1 MPRHVPDDFSFLPT
15 VDSTDEEIMEKQERH
30 KAGRFSAPVEPP
42 PEEFYG
48 HPPVHSDPPAE
59 QEHHDT
65 YEQSW
70 HSEQQGT
77 SSAGDSHEEA
87 PTAIL
92 PLGTVDQPPGQDLP
106 PEEQDGRALWREFMQ
121 QDQPQPSAHEELT
134 PAASAPPAQTP
145 PQSAPKQEPQSASR
159 ASTAAPS
166 DTPTKGLKQPS
177 KAPEKEAD
185 KPLPIPRAPEVQS
198 LRAER
203 GERTPAD
210 TPPIRFGAAP
220 KAAKAKDSSRQK
232 STPDDLEVS
241 SPSDSAEPSPGSKP
255 FIAPK
260 PPPEEPLHPDQE
272 RKVRWKK
279 LVEKAGF
286 RSLGWSLGAHL
297 VILILAAFI
306 GFNTVVERQ
315 VDFIPGG
322 GSAQSRSAAAE
333 LTNKMQ
339 QKKNPWLKTKPR
351 MQKVTVQS
359 LTADIVLPEM
369 PMDVLDMSAI
379 TNRMDIKAA
388 GLGGGG
394 PMGMGTAGA
403 GGGLGSGIGRGG
415 KFSFVG
421 QTALGKR
428 VVFVVDVSGSMSA
441 IGSGETISRFDL
453 LKKELVKSINQMPM
467 NTQYQI
473 LFFSD
478 FAWPH
483 DQVDSRD
490 VNALTKYRWEVEPK
504 NYKNVKLPT
513 FRFIQ
518 ASPFSLRETT
528 DIIQRSDNPGG
539 TNWGSGLLMALNASP
554 KPDVIFFMTDGLR
567 SDEQGWVDIVTA
579 ENKRRLPMSAI
590 YTSAMQQ
597 PDAAKELD
605 DLARRN
611 NGRFTVVLGDGKIV
625 KGEDFFKMK
634 R

>member
-1 MPRHVPDDFSFLPT
+1 MSRHVPDDFSFLPT
-15 VDSTDEEIMEKQERH
+15 VDSTDEEIMEKKELRQAARQPAAEDRRQE
-30 KAGRFSAPVEPP
+30 
-42 PEEFYG
+42 EEFFA
-48 HPPVHSDPPAE
+48 PAPVHSDPHAEAQHEYDPGQSWPAE
-59 QEHHDT
+59 
-65 YEQSW
+65 
-70 HSEQQGT
+70 
-77 SSAGDSHEEA
+77 EEPA
-87 PTAIL
+87 APARHGAEDPPTAL
-92 PLGTVDQPPGQDLP
+92 FTPGAVEEPPSQDLL
-106 PEEQDGRALWREFMQ
+106 PEEQDGQALWQEFMQ
-121 QDQPQPSAHEELT
+121 QDQSAAHEDSD
-134 PAASAPPAQTP
+134 PAPSPPVAAASANAEPEAPARAATEAKAP
-145 PQSAPKQEPQSASR
+145 EPLTAPKQ
-159 ASTAAPS
+159 
-166 DTPTKGLKQPS
+166 TPKVEQT
-177 KAPEKEAD
+177 EAE
-185 KPLPIPRAPEVQS
+185 KPLPTPRAPEVLS
-198 LRAER
+198 LRVER
-203 GERTPAD
+203 GKRTSAD
-210 TPPIRFGAAP
+210 TPPVSLGGVAKAEKKDKDSGQEKSKTEDSKVEASGESTDSAP
-220 KAAKAKDSSRQK
+220 K
-232 STPDDLEVS
+232 
-241 SPSDSAEPSPGSKP
+241 P
-255 FIAPK
+255 FTAPK
-260 PPPEEPLHPDQE
+260 PPPEEPLHPDLE
-272 RKVRWKK
+272 KKARWRK

-286 RSLGWSLGAHL
+286 RSLGWSVAAHL
-297 VILILAAFI
+297 ILLILAAFI
-306 GFNTVVERQ
+306 GFNQVVDRQ
-315 VDFIPGG
+315 VDFMPGG
-322 GSAQSRSAAAE
+322 GSAQSQSAAAE
-333 LTNKMQ
+333 LTNKIQ

-351 MQKVTVQS
+351 MQKVTVQT

-369 PMDVLDMSAI
+369 PMDILDMSAI

-394 PMGMGTAGA
+394 PMGMGTGGA
-403 GGGLGSGIGRGG
+403 GGGFGGGIGRGG

-441 IGSGETISRFDL
+441 ISSGENISRFDL

-490 VNALTKYRWEVEPK
+490 VNALTKYRWDITPET
-504 NYKNVKLPT
+504 YKKVKLPT

-518 ASPFSLRETT
+518 ATPFSLRETA
-528 DIIQRSDNPGG
+528 DIVQRSDNPGG

-554 KPDVIFFMTDGLR
+554 KPDVIFFMTDGLS

-579 ENKRRLPMSAI
+579 ENKRRLPMTAI

>member
-15 VDSTDEEIMEKQERH
+15 VDSTDEEIMEREDQR
-30 KAGRFSAPVEPP
+30 KAEGQHSPD
-42 PEEFYG
+42 
-48 HPPVHSDPPAE
+48 HSHSDAHAE
-59 QEHHDT
+59 HEH
-65 YEQSW
+65 EPEPGQSW
-70 HSEQQGT
+70 HLEEQHAT
-77 SSAGDSHEEA
+77 PAGYTREDA
-87 PTAIL
+87 PTAIS
-92 PLGTVDQPPGQDLP
+92 TTEAVEDPPVQDLS
-106 PEEQDGRALWREFMQ
+106 PEEQDGRALWQEFML
-121 QDQPQPSAHEELT
+121 QDQPSAHEELI
-134 PAASAPPAQTP
+134 PAASQPAATAPPLQP
-145 PQSAPKQEPQSASR
+145 PDPEAEPKALPKVSAE
-159 ASTAAPS
+159 APS
-166 DTPTKGLKQPS
+166 KVQKQAS
-177 KAPEKEAD
+177 KEVE
-185 KPLPIPRAPEVQS
+185 KPLPIPRAPEVLS
-198 LRAER
+198 LRVER
-203 GERTPAD
+203 GDRTSAD
-210 TPPIRFGAAP
+210 TPPVSFGAAP
-220 KAAKAKDSSRQK
+220 KAAKANKRDKGTVSQK
-232 STPDDLEVS
+232 FDAEASKTEVS
-241 SPSDSAEPSPGSKP
+241 GDLAEAGADPKP
-255 FIAPK
+255 FTAPK

-272 RKVRWKK
+272 RKVRWRK

-286 RSLGWSLGAHL
+286 RSLGWSVVAHV
-297 VILILAAFI
+297 VILILAALI
-306 GFNTVVERQ
+306 GFNQVVDKQ
-315 VDFIPGG
+315 VDFLPGG
-322 GSAQSRSAAAE
+322 GSAQSESAAAE

-369 PMDVLDMSAI
+369 PMDILDMSAI

-388 GLGGGG
+388 NLGGGG

-403 GGGLGSGIGRGG
+403 GGGFGSGIGRGG

-441 IGSGETISRFDL
+441 IGTGESISRFDL

-483 DQVDSRD
+483 DQVDSN
-490 VNALTKYRWEVEPK
+490 NADALLKYGWSVTPED
-504 NYKNVKLPT
+504 YKKVKLPT

-518 ASPFSLRETT
+518 ATPFSLRETAE
-528 DIIQRSDNPGG
+528 IVQRSNNPGG

-579 ENKRRLPMSAI
+579 ENKRRLPMTAI

-597 PDAAKELD
+597 PDAARELD

>member
-15 VDSTDEEIMEKQERH
+15 VDSTDEEIMEKRELHRT
-30 KAGRFSAPVEPP
+30 GSPPAPAEPEVEDVFEHAPA
-42 PEEFYG
+42 
-48 HPPVHSDPPAE
+48 HSDPHTE
-59 QEHHDT
+59 NEHGHHS
-65 YEQSW
+65 EQSW
-70 HSEQQGT
+70 HSPEQEDT
-77 SSAGDSHEEA
+77 APLEDSHHDA
-87 PTAIL
+87 PTTIL
-92 PLGTVDQPPGQDLP
+92 PLGAVDDPPVQDLA
-106 PEEQDGRALWREFMQ
+106 PEEQDGHALWQEFMR
-121 QDQPQPSAHEELT
+121 QDQPAAHEDLT
-134 PAASAPPAQTP
+134 PAPEQPAAQAPSQTP
-145 PQSAPKQEPQSASR
+145 PEPKAV
-159 ASTAAPS
+159 
-166 DTPTKGLKQPS
+166 S
-177 KAPEKEAD
+177 KAPAAVPSEASAKAQKPASKVQEKEAE
-185 KPLPIPRAPEVQS
+185 KSLPIPRAPEVLS
-198 LRAER
+198 LRVER
-203 GERTPAD
+203 GERTPAA
-210 TPPIRFGAAP
+210 TPPVSFGAAP
-220 KAAKAKDSSRQK
+220 KAAKAKDSGRQR
-232 STPDDLEVS
+232 STSDDLETS
-241 SPSDSAEPSPGSKP
+241 SSDDSAESGPDPKP
-255 FIAPK
+255 FTAPK

-272 RKVRWKK
+272 RKVRWRK

-286 RSLGWSLGAHL
+286 RSLGWSVVAHL
-297 VILILAAFI
+297 VILILAALI
-306 GFNTVVERQ
+306 GFNQVVDKQ
-315 VDFIPGG
+315 VDFMPGG
-322 GSAQSRSAAAE
+322 GSAQSQSAAAE

-351 MQKVTVQS
+351 MQKVTVQT

-388 GLGGGG
+388 GLGGG
-394 PMGMGTAGA
+394 PMGMGSAGA
-403 GGGLGSGIGRGG
+403 GGGFGSGIGRGG

-441 IGSGETISRFDL
+441 IGTGETISRFDL

-490 VNALTKYRWEVEPK
+490 VNALTKYRWEIEPK

-518 ASPFSLRETT
+518 ATPFSLRETA

-579 ENKRRLPMSAI
+579 ENKRRLPMTAI